1 MTIWSR
7 NTEPGTVSRRLSLV
21 ALCLGLP
28 LLGLGYQVASKF
40 TALALQGMPFG
51 VDWLMAA
58 LSQPW
63 GPLLLVIE
71 GLSMATWMI
80 VLAEIK
86 LSAAFPMLALGY
98 LLVMVAGWTLF
109 HEPIGGLQ
117 VLGGLTVLAGVW
129 LIGRD
134 RP

>member
-7 NTEPGTVSRRLSLV
+7 ENGPERGGRKLSLI

-28 LLGLGYQVASKF
+28 LLGLGYQVASKS
-40 TALALQGMPFG
+40 TAMVLDDMPFG
-51 VDWLMAA
+51 VDWMIAA
-58 LSQPW
+58 FSQPW

-71 GLSMATWMI
+71 VLSLITWMI

-109 HEPIGGLQ
+109 HEKMDWLQVVGGLAI
-117 VLGGLTVLAGVW
+117 LGGVW
-129 LIGRD
+129 LIGRG
-134 RP
+134 RS

>member
-7 NTEPGTVSRRLSLV
+7 DTEQGTVSRRLALV

-40 TALALQGMPFG
+40 TALALRGAPFG
-51 VDWLMAA
+51 VDWLVAA

-71 GLSMATWMI
+71 GLSLATWMI

-98 LLVMVAGWTLF
+98 LLVMVSGWTLF
-109 HEPIGGLQ
+109 HEPIEGLQ
-117 VLGGLTVLAGVW
+117 VLGGLAVLTGVW

-134 RP
+134 HP

>member
-7 NTEPGTVSRRLSLV
+7 DLEPGRRGRRTSLV

-40 TALALQGMPFG
+40 TALALHDTPFG
-51 VDWLMAA
+51 PAWVIAA

-63 GPLLLVIE
+63 GPTLLVIE
-71 GLSMATWMI
+71 GLSLGAWMI

-98 LLVMVAGWTLF
+98 LLVMGAGWALF
-109 HEPIGGLQ
+109 REPVSALQ
-117 VLGGLTVLAGVW
+117 VLGGVAILGGVW
-129 LIGRD
+129 LISRE

>member
-7 NTEPGTVSRRLSLV
+7 DVGPGRGRRTSLV

-40 TALALQGMPFG
+40 TALALQDRLFG
-51 VDWLMAA
+51 VDWLVAA
-58 LSQPW
+58 MSQPW
-63 GPLLLVIE
+63 GPALLVIE
-71 GLSMATWMI
+71 GLSLAAWMI

-98 LLVMVAGWTLF
+98 LLVMAAGWTVF
-109 HEPIGGLQ
+109 HEPVSGLQ
-117 VLGGLTVLAGVW
+117 LLGGIAILGGVW
-129 LIGRD
+129 LIGRG
-134 RP
+134 RS